1 MSPKFLVWA
10 TELKVVGVTEI
21 ETQRELLQVGAGE
34 ASGAE
39 EISSRMKALSLRCP
53 WGGGKAGPPTS
64 SPVSSLAFSL
74 YHEPDLKLTTHE
86 YSHIRA
92 KLVVQP

>member
-53 WGGGKAGPPTS
+53 WGGGKAGAPLLHPY
-64 SPVSSLAFSL
+64 PHLLSLSTMSL
-74 YHEPDLKLTTHE
+74 
-86 YSHIRA
+86 I
-92 KLVVQP
+92 

>member
-53 WGGGKAGPPTS
+53 WGGGKAGPPLLH
-64 SPVSSLAFSL
+64 PYLHLLSLSTMSL
-74 YHEPDLKLTTHE
+74 
-86 YSHIRA
+86 I
-92 KLVVQP
+92 